1 MGIFDIFRKQR
12 RSEEAVPTTP
22 SLLTYPV
29 SYDAGSDVVTRKE
42 LAMKIAAVYRCV
54 DVVSK
59 GVAQL
64 PLVVKRK
71 LDDYFVL
78 DDNDIWGLTYLLQ
91 LRPNDRLSAFDFK
104 RSIMVRLMIGEGNAY
119 VYPKWGDDGY
129 DSMIL
134 LSPNSV
140 VYDVYSNTYTVAD
153 PINGIYGT
161 FGADE
166 IIHFK
171 NLSLDGGYT
180 GVSTLTYA
188 SRTLAISANADSANV
203 ESFRTRGALS
213 GFVSGKNSVVGF
225 GTIQDTQLQGVAE
238 SIERQLAS
246 GKKIFNLPGE
256 MTFNQISLSPSD
268 IQLLETKTFNVLDIC
283 RFFGVHPDKVFAQQ
297 STNYKA
303 SEMSQ
308 VAFLTDTL
316 QPVLTQIENELQIKL
331 IPREY
336 AMDYKIDFDIEPLL
350 QTDLLTQ
357 ADYINKT
364 ISAGVKTVNQWRK
377 KFGQAPVEGGDKV
390 LVSANLKA
398 LDLLNSEVYPQ
409 KTDISTKNE

>member
-1 MGIFDIFRKQR
+1 MRFFDIFRKQQ
-12 RSEEAVPTTP
+12 RSEEAPAAP
-22 SLLTYPV
+22 NIITYPV
-29 SYDAGSDVVTRKE
+29 SIDAGADVVTRKE

-71 LDDYFVL
+71 EDDYFVI
-78 DDNDIWGLTYLLQ
+78 DNEDVFGLTYILQ
-91 LRPNDRLSAFDFK
+91 MRPNERLSAYEFK
-104 RSIMVRLMIGEGNAY
+104 KAAMVQILIGNGNAY
-119 VYPKWGDDGY
+119 VFPKWGADGY
-129 DSMIL
+129 DSLIL
-134 LSPNSV
+134 LSPGSCT
-140 VYDVYSNTYTVAD
+140 YDVYSNTYIVSD
-153 PINGIYGT
+153 PINKVYGT
-161 FGADE
+161 FDADE
-166 IIHFK
+166 IIHLK

-180 GVSTLTYA
+180 GVSTLQYA

-203 ESFRTRGALS
+203 ESFKTRGTLS
-213 GFVSGKNSVVGF
+213 GFVSGKNSTLGF
-225 GTIQDTQLQGVAE
+225 GTIQDTQLQGVADN
-238 SIERQLAS
+238 IEKQLAS

-256 MTFNQISLSPSD
+256 MSFNQISLSPSD

-297 STNYKA
+297 TANYKA

-308 VAFLTDTL
+308 VSFLTDTL
-316 QPVLTQIENELQIKL
+316 QPILTQIENELQIKL
-331 IPREY
+331 IPREL
-336 AMDYKIDFDIEPLL
+336 AMQYKIDFDIEPLL

-364 ISAGVKTVNQWRK
+364 ISSGVKTVNQWRK

-398 LDLLNSEVYPQ
+398 LDVLNAEIP
-409 KTDISTKNE
+409 TKNE

>member
-1 MGIFDIFRKQR
+1 MGLFDIFRKQL
-12 RSEEAVPTTP
+12 RSEETP
-22 SLLTYPV
+22 AASNIIAYPV
-29 SYDAGSDVVTRKE
+29 SIDAGMDQITRKE

-71 LDDYFVL
+71 VDDYFVIDE
-78 DDNDIWGLTYLLQ
+78 DDVFGLTYVLQ
-91 LRPNDRLSAFDFK
+91 MRPNERMSAYDFK
-104 RSIMVRLMIGEGNAY
+104 RSIMSQLLIGRGNAY
-119 VYPKWGDDGY
+119 IKPEWGADGY
-129 DSMIL
+129 EKMIL
-134 LSPNSV
+134 LSPDSCT
-140 VYDVYSNTYTVAD
+140 YDVYSNTYTICD
-153 PINGIYGT
+153 PINKIYGT
-161 FGADE
+161 FDADE
-166 IIHFK
+166 IIHLK

-180 GVSTLTYA
+180 GVSTLQYA

-203 ESFRTRGALS
+203 ESFKTRGTLS
-213 GFVSGKNSVVGF
+213 GFVSGKNSTLGF
-225 GTIQDTQLQGVAE
+225 GTIQNTQLQGVADN
-238 SIERQLAS
+238 IEKQLAS

-256 MTFNQISLSPSD
+256 MSFNQISLSPSD

-297 STNYKA
+297 TANYKA

-308 VAFLTDTL
+308 VSFLTDTL
-316 QPVLTQIENELQIKL
+316 QPILTQIENELQIKL
-331 IPREY
+331 IPREL
-336 AMDYKIDFDIEPLL
+336 AMQYKIDFDIEPLL

-364 ISAGVKTVNQWRK
+364 ISSGVKTVNQWRK

-398 LDLLNSEVYPQ
+398 LDELNAEIP
-409 KTDISTKNE
+409 TKNE

>member
-1 MGIFDIFRKQR
+1 MDQ
-12 RSEEAVPTTP
+12 
-22 SLLTYPV
+22 
-29 SYDAGSDVVTRKE
+29 VTRKE

-71 LDDYFVL
+71 VDDYFVIEEE
-78 DDNDIWGLTYLLQ
+78 DAFNLTYVLQ
-91 LRPNDRLSAFDFK
+91 MRPNERMSAYDFK
-104 RSIMVRLMIGEGNAY
+104 RSIMSQLLIGKGNAY
-119 VYPKWGDDGY
+119 IKPEWGAEGY
-129 DSMIL
+129 EKMIL
-134 LSPNSV
+134 LSPDSCT
-140 VYDVYSNTYTVAD
+140 YDVYSNTYIVSD
-153 PINGIYGT
+153 PINKIYGT
-161 FGADE
+161 FDADE
-166 IIHFK
+166 IIHLK

-180 GVSTLTYA
+180 GVSTLQYA

-203 ESFRTRGALS
+203 ESFKSRGTLS
-213 GFVSGKNSVVGF
+213 GFVSGKGSTLGF
-225 GTIQDTQLQGVAE
+225 GTIQDSQLQGVADN
-238 SIERQLAS
+238 IEKQLAS

-256 MTFNQISLSPSD
+256 MSFNQISLSPAD

-297 STNYKA
+297 TANYKA

-308 VAFLTDTL
+308 VSFLTDTL
-316 QPVLTQIENELQIKL
+316 QPILTQIENELHIKL
-331 IPREY
+331 IPREL
-336 AMDYKIDFDIEPLL
+336 AMQYKIDFDIEPLL

-398 LDLLNSEVYPQ
+398 LDVLNAELP
-409 KTDISTKNE
+409 TKNG

>member
-1 MGIFDIFRKQR
+1 MRFLDIFKTQR
-12 RSEEAVPTTP
+12 RENAPTDNKVNFV
-22 SLLTYPV
+22 TYPV
-29 SYDAGSDVVTRKE
+29 SVDAGNDVVTTKE

-54 DVVSK
+54 DIVSK

-71 LDDYFVL
+71 EDDYFVI
-78 DDNDIWGLTYLLQ
+78 DNNDVFGLTYLLQ
-91 LRPNDRLSAFDFK
+91 MRPNERLSAYEFK
-104 RSIMVRLMIGEGNAY
+104 RSIMIQLLIGKGNAY
-119 VYPKWGDDGY
+119 VYPQWGEDGY
-129 DSMIL
+129 ASMIL
-134 LSPNSV
+134 LSPGSCS
-140 VYDVYSNTYTVAD
+140 YDVYSNTYIVSD
-153 PINGIYGT
+153 PINKIYGT
-161 FGADE
+161 FEANE

-188 SRTLAISANADSANV
+188 ARTLAISANADSANV
-203 ESFRTRGALS
+203 ESFKTRGTLT
-213 GFVSGKNSVVGF
+213 GFVSGKNATIGF
-225 GTIQDTQLQGVAE
+225 GAIQDTQLSDVANN
-238 SIERQLAS
+238 IEKQLAS

-256 MTFNQISLSPSD
+256 MSFNQISLSPSD

-283 RFFGVHPDKVFAQQ
+283 RFFGVHPDKVFAMQ
-297 STNYKA
+297 TANYKA

-331 IPREY
+331 IPREL
-336 AMDYKIDFDIEPLL
+336 AMEFKIDFDIEPLL

-364 ISAGVKTVNQWRK
+364 IQAGVRTVNHWRK
-377 KFGQAPVEGGDKV
+377 KFGQSPVPNGDKV
-390 LVSANLKA
+390 LVSANLKS
-398 LDLLNSEVYPQ
+398 LDTLSQE
-409 KTDISTKNE
+409 

>member
-1 MGIFDIFRKQR
+1 MGVFDIFRKQK
-12 RSEEAVPTTP
+12 RSEVASETTNIV
-22 SLLTYPV
+22 TYPV
-29 SYDAGSDVVTRKE
+29 SIDAGTDVVTRKE

-64 PLVVKRK
+64 PLVIKRK
-71 LDDYFVL
+71 EDDYFVL
-78 DDNDIWGLTYLLQ
+78 DNDDIWGLTYLLQ
-91 LRPNDRLSAFDFK
+91 LRPNQRLSAFEFK
-104 RSIMVRLMIGEGNAY
+104 KSIMIQILIGSGNAY
-119 VYPKWGDDGY
+119 IYPQWGGNGY
-129 DSMIL
+129 EALIL
-134 LSPNSV
+134 LSPGSCTF
-140 VYDVYSNTYTVAD
+140 DVYSNTYIVAD
-153 PINGIYGT
+153 PINKIYGT
-161 FGADE
+161 YDADE
-166 IIHFK
+166 IIHLK

-203 ESFRTRGALS
+203 ESFKTRGTLT
-213 GFVSGKNSVVGF
+213 GFVSGKGSTLGF
-225 GTIQDTQLQGVAE
+225 GTIQDTQLQGVADN
-238 SIERQLAS
+238 IEKQLAS

-256 MTFNQISLSPSD
+256 MSFNQISLSPSD

-297 STNYKA
+297 TTNYKA

-331 IPREY
+331 IPREL
-336 AMDYKIDFDIEPLL
+336 AMEYKIDFDIEPLL

-377 KFGQAPVEGGDKV
+377 KFGQTPVEGGDKV

-398 LDLLNSEVYPQ
+398 LDALNAEIP
-409 KTDISTKNE
+409 TKIE

>member
-1 MGIFDIFRKQR
+1 MGFLDIFRRQQ
-12 RSEEAVPTTP
+12 RSESA
-22 SLLTYPV
+22 SASSSIITYPV
-29 SYDAGSDVVTRKE
+29 SIDAGSDVVTRKE

-71 LDDYFVL
+71 VDDYFVI
-78 DDNDIWGLTYLLQ
+78 DNDDVFGLTYILQ
-91 LRPNDRLSAFDFK
+91 MRPNERLSAYDFK
-104 RSIMVRLMIGEGNAY
+104 RSIMTQLLIGNGNAY
-119 VYPKWGDDGY
+119 VKPEWGAEGY
-129 DSMIL
+129 NRMIL
-134 LSPNSV
+134 LSPGSC
-140 VYDVYSNTYTVAD
+140 VYDVYSNTYVVSD
-153 PINGIYGT
+153 PINQIHGT
-161 FGADE
+161 FDADE
-166 IIHFK
+166 IIHLK

-180 GVSTLTYA
+180 GVSTLQYA

-203 ESFRTRGALS
+203 ESFKTRGTLS
-213 GFVSGKNSVVGF
+213 GFVSGKNSTLGF
-225 GTIQDTQLQGVAE
+225 GAIQDTQLQGVADN
-238 SIERQLAS
+238 IEKQLAS

-256 MTFNQISLSPSD
+256 MSFNQISLSPSD

-297 STNYKA
+297 SANYKA

-308 VAFLTDTL
+308 VSFLTDTL
-316 QPVLTQIENELQIKL
+316 QPILTQIENELQIKL
-331 IPREY
+331 IPREL
-336 AMDYKIDFDIEPLL
+336 AMQYKIDFDIEPLL

-364 ISAGVKTVNQWRK
+364 ISSGVKTVNQWRK

-398 LDLLNSEVYPQ
+398 LDALNAEIPT
-409 KTDISTKNE
+409 KTE

>member
-1 MGIFDIFRKQR
+1 MGFLDIFKTQR
-12 RSEEAVPTTP
+12 RENAPAENKVNFV
-22 SLLTYPV
+22 TYPV
-29 SYDAGSDVVTRKE
+29 SVDAGNDVVTTKE

-54 DVVSK
+54 DIVSK

-71 LDDYFVL
+71 EDDYFVI
-78 DDNDIWGLTYLLQ
+78 DNDDVFGLTYLLQ
-91 LRPNDRLSAFDFK
+91 MRPNERLSAYEFK
-104 RSIMVRLMIGEGNAY
+104 RSIMIQLLIGKGNAY
-119 VYPKWGDDGY
+119 VYPQWGSDGY
-129 DSMIL
+129 ASMIL
-134 LSPNSV
+134 LSPGSCS
-140 VYDVYSNTYTVAD
+140 YDVYSNTYIVSD
-153 PINGIYGT
+153 PINKIYGT
-161 FGADE
+161 FDANE

-188 SRTLAISANADSANV
+188 ARTLAISANADSANV
-203 ESFRTRGALS
+203 ESFKTRGTLT
-213 GFVSGKNSVVGF
+213 GFVSGKNATIGF
-225 GTIQDTQLQGVAE
+225 GAIQDTQLSDVANN
-238 SIERQLAS
+238 IEKQLAS

-256 MTFNQISLSPSD
+256 MSFNQISLSPSD

-283 RFFGVHPDKVFAQQ
+283 RFFGVHPDKVFAMQ
-297 STNYKA
+297 TANYKA

-331 IPREY
+331 IPREL
-336 AMDYKIDFDIEPLL
+336 AMEFKIDFDIEPLL

-364 ISAGVKTVNQWRK
+364 IQAGVRTVNHWRK
-377 KFGQAPVEGGDKV
+377 KFGQAPVPNGDKV

-398 LDLLNSEVYPQ
+398 LDTLSQE
-409 KTDISTKNE
+409 

>member
-1 MGIFDIFRKQR
+1 MGFFDRFRTQK
-12 RSEEAVPTTP
+12 RSEVTETTNII
-22 SLLTYPV
+22 TYPV
-29 SYDAGSDVVTRKE
+29 SIDSGTDLINRKE

-64 PLVVKRK
+64 PLVIKRREE
-71 LDDYFVL
+71 DYFVI
-78 DDNDIWGLTYLLQ
+78 DNNDIFGLTYVLQ
-91 LRPNDRLSAFDFK
+91 MRPNERLSAFEFK
-104 RSIMVRLMIGEGNAY
+104 RNIMIQLMIGNGNAY
-119 VYPKWGDDGY
+119 VFPKWGTDGY

-134 LSPNSV
+134 LTPNSCT
-140 VYDVYSNTYTVAD
+140 YDVYSNQYVVSD
-153 PINGIYGT
+153 PINKIYGIYDAG
-161 FGADE
+161 E
-166 IIHFK
+166 IIHLK

-188 SRTLAISANADSANV
+188 ARTLAISANADSANV
-203 ESFRTRGALS
+203 ESFRTRGTLS
-213 GFVSGKNSVVGF
+213 GFVSGKGSTLGF
-225 GTIQDTQLQGVAE
+225 GTIQDSQLQGVADN
-238 SIERQLAS
+238 IEKQLAS

-256 MTFNQISLSPSD
+256 MSFNQISLSPAD

-283 RFFGVHPDKVFAQQ
+283 RFFGVHPDKVFAMQT
-297 STNYKA
+297 TNYKA

-331 IPREY
+331 IPREL
-336 AMDYKIDFDIEPLL
+336 ALEYKIDFDIEPLL

-364 ISAGVKTVNQWRK
+364 IQAGVKTVNQWRK
-377 KFGQAPVEGGDKV
+377 KFGQTPVEGGDKV

-398 LDLLNSEVYPQ
+398 LDSLNAEIP
-409 KTDISTKNE
+409 TKNA

>member
-1 MGIFDIFRKQR
+1 MGFLDIFKTQR
-12 RSEEAVPTTP
+12 RENAPAENKVNFV
-22 SLLTYPV
+22 TYPV
-29 SYDAGSDVVTRKE
+29 SVDAGNDVVTTKE

-54 DVVSK
+54 DIVSK

-71 LDDYFVL
+71 EDDYFVI
-78 DDNDIWGLTYLLQ
+78 DNDDVFGLTYLLQ
-91 LRPNDRLSAFDFK
+91 MRPNERLSAYEFK
-104 RSIMVRLMIGEGNAY
+104 RSIMIQLLIGKGNAY
-119 VYPKWGDDGY
+119 VYPQWGSDGY
-129 DSMIL
+129 ASMIL
-134 LSPNSV
+134 LSPGSCS
-140 VYDVYSNTYTVAD
+140 YDVYSNTYIVSD
-153 PINGIYGT
+153 PINKIYGT
-161 FGADE
+161 FDANE

-188 SRTLAISANADSANV
+188 ARTLAISANADSANV
-203 ESFRTRGALS
+203 ESFKTRGTLT
-213 GFVSGKNSVVGF
+213 GFVSGKNATVGF
-225 GTIQDTQLQGVAE
+225 GVIQDTQLSDVANN
-238 SIERQLAS
+238 IEKQLAS

-256 MTFNQISLSPSD
+256 MSFNQISLSPSD

-283 RFFGVHPDKVFAQQ
+283 RFFGVHPDKVFAMQ
-297 STNYKA
+297 TANYKA

-331 IPREY
+331 IPREL
-336 AMDYKIDFDIEPLL
+336 AMEFKIDFDIEPLL

-364 ISAGVKTVNQWRK
+364 IQAGVRTVNHWRK
-377 KFGQAPVEGGDKV
+377 KFGQAPVPNGDKV

-398 LDLLNSEVYPQ
+398 LDTLSQE
-409 KTDISTKNE
+409 

>member
-1 MGIFDIFRKQR
+1 MGVFDRFRKQR
-12 RSEEAVPTTP
+12 RSEMSSEPT
-22 SLLTYPV
+22 SVVAYPV
-29 SYDAGSDVVTRKE
+29 SIDAGMDVVNRKE

-64 PLVVKRK
+64 PLVIKRK
-71 LDDYFVL
+71 EDDYFVL
-78 DDNDIWGLTYLLQ
+78 DNNDIWGLTYLLQ
-91 LRPNDRLSAFDFK
+91 LRPNSRLSAFEFK
-104 RSIMVRLMIGEGNAY
+104 KSIMIQILIGNGNAY
-119 VYPKWGDDGY
+119 IYPKWGTDGY
-129 DSMIL
+129 DELIL
-134 LSPNSV
+134 LSPGSCTF
-140 VYDVYSNTYTVAD
+140 DVYSNTYVVSD
-153 PINGIYGT
+153 PINKIYGT
-161 FGADE
+161 FDADE
-166 IIHFK
+166 IIHLK

-180 GVSTLTYA
+180 GVSTLQYA

-203 ESFRTRGALS
+203 ESFKSRGTLS
-213 GFVSGKNSVVGF
+213 GFVSGKSSTIGF
-225 GTIQDTQLQGVAE
+225 GSIQDSQLQGVADN
-238 SIERQLAS
+238 IEKQLAS

-256 MTFNQISLSPSD
+256 MSFNQISLSPAD

-297 STNYKA
+297 TTNYKA

-331 IPREY
+331 IPREL

-377 KFGQAPVEGGDKV
+377 KFGQTPVEGGDKV

-398 LDLLNSEVYPQ
+398 LDALNAEIP
-409 KTDISTKNE
+409 TKNG

>member
-1 MGIFDIFRKQR
+1 MGFLDIFKTQR
-12 RSEEAVPTTP
+12 RENAPADNKVNFV
-22 SLLTYPV
+22 TYPV
-29 SYDAGSDVVTRKE
+29 SVDAGNDVVTTKE

-54 DVVSK
+54 DIVSK

-71 LDDYFVL
+71 EDDYFVI
-78 DDNDIWGLTYLLQ
+78 DNNDVFGLTYLLQ
-91 LRPNDRLSAFDFK
+91 MRPNERLSAYEFK
-104 RSIMVRLMIGEGNAY
+104 RSIMIQLLIGKGNAY
-119 VYPKWGDDGY
+119 VYPQWGADGY
-129 DSMIL
+129 ASMIL
-134 LSPNSV
+134 LSPGSCT
-140 VYDVYSNTYTVAD
+140 YDVYSNTYIVSD
-153 PINGIYGT
+153 PINKIYGT
-161 FGADE
+161 FDADE

-188 SRTLAISANADSANV
+188 ARTLAISANADSAHV
-203 ESFRTRGALS
+203 ESFKTRGTLT
-213 GFVSGKNSVVGF
+213 GFVSGKNATIGF
-225 GTIQDTQLQGVAE
+225 GAIQDTQLSDVANN
-238 SIERQLAS
+238 IEKQLAS

-256 MTFNQISLSPSD
+256 MSFNQISLSPSD

-283 RFFGVHPDKVFAQQ
+283 RFFGVHPDKVFAMQ
-297 STNYKA
+297 TANYKA

-331 IPREY
+331 IPREL
-336 AMDYKIDFDIEPLL
+336 AMDFKIDFDIEPLL

-364 ISAGVKTVNQWRK
+364 IQAGVRTVNHWRK
-377 KFGQAPVEGGDKV
+377 KFGQAPVPNGDKV

-398 LDLLNSEVYPQ
+398 LDTLNQE
-409 KTDISTKNE
+409 

>member
-1 MGIFDIFRKQR
+1 MGFFDIFRKQQ
-12 RSEEAVPTTP
+12 RSEEAPAAP
-22 SLLTYPV
+22 NIITYPV
-29 SYDAGSDVVTRKE
+29 SIDAGMDQVTRKE

-71 LDDYFVL
+71 EDDYFVI
-78 DDNDIWGLTYLLQ
+78 DNEDVFGLTYILQ
-91 LRPNDRLSAFDFK
+91 MRPNERLSAYEFK
-104 RSIMVRLMIGEGNAY
+104 KAAMVQILIGNGNAY
-119 VYPKWGDDGY
+119 VFPKWGADGY
-129 DSMIL
+129 DSLIL
-134 LSPNSV
+134 LSPGSCT
-140 VYDVYSNTYTVAD
+140 YDVYSNSYIVSD
-153 PINGIYGT
+153 PINKVYGT
-161 FGADE
+161 FDADE
-166 IIHFK
+166 IIHLK

-180 GVSTLTYA
+180 GVSTLQYA

-203 ESFRTRGALS
+203 ESFKTRGTLS
-213 GFVSGKNSVVGF
+213 GFVSGKNNTLGF
-225 GTIQDTQLQGVAE
+225 GAIQDTQLQGVADN
-238 SIERQLAS
+238 IEKQLAS

-256 MTFNQISLSPSD
+256 MSFNQISLSPSD

-283 RFFGVHPDKVFAQQ
+283 RFFGVHPDKVFAQE
-297 STNYKA
+297 TANYKA

-308 VAFLTDTL
+308 VSFLTDTL
-316 QPVLTQIENELQIKL
+316 QPILTQIENELQIKL
-331 IPREY
+331 IPREL
-336 AMDYKIDFDIEPLL
+336 AMQYKIDFDIEPLL

-364 ISAGVKTVNQWRK
+364 ISSGVKTVNQWRK

-398 LDLLNSEVYPQ
+398 LDVLNAEIP
-409 KTDISTKNE
+409 TKNE

>member
-1 MGIFDIFRKQR
+1 MGFFDIFRKQQ
-12 RSEEAVPTTP
+12 RSEEAPAATNFI
-22 SLLTYPV
+22 TYPV
-29 SYDAGSDVVTRKE
+29 SIDAGADVVTCKE

-64 PLVVKRK
+64 PLVIKRK
-71 LDDYFVL
+71 EDDYFVL
-78 DDNDIWGLTYLLQ
+78 DNDDAWGLTYLLQ
-91 LRPNDRLSAFDFK
+91 FRPNSRLSAFEFK
-104 RSIMVRLMIGEGNAY
+104 KSIMIQILIGSGNAY
-119 VYPKWGDDGY
+119 IYPQWGANGY
-129 DSMIL
+129 DALIL
-134 LSPNSV
+134 LSPGSV
-140 VYDVYSNTYTVAD
+140 TYDVYSNIYIVAD
-153 PINGIYGT
+153 PINKIYGT
-161 FGADE
+161 FDADE
-166 IIHFK
+166 IIHLK

-203 ESFRTRGALS
+203 ESFKTRGTLS
-213 GFVSGKNSVVGF
+213 GFVSGKGSTLGF
-225 GTIQDTQLQGVAE
+225 GTIQDSQLQGVAD
-238 SIERQLAS
+238 SIEKQLAS

-256 MTFNQISLSPSD
+256 MSFNQISLSPSD

-297 STNYKA
+297 TANYKA

-308 VAFLTDTL
+308 VSFLTDTL
-316 QPVLTQIENELQIKL
+316 QPILTQIENELQIKL
-331 IPREY
+331 IPREL
-336 AMDYKIDFDIEPLL
+336 AMQYKIDFDIEPLL

-364 ISAGVKTVNQWRK
+364 ISSGVKTVNQWRK

-398 LDLLNSEVYPQ
+398 LDALNTELP
-409 KTDISTKNE
+409 TKNG

>member
-1 MGIFDIFRKQR
+1 MGIFDRFRKQW
-12 RSEEAVPTTP
+12 RSDAPAEATTNFI
-22 SLLTYPV
+22 SYPV
-29 SYDAGSDVVTRKE
+29 SIDAGTDLVTRKE

-64 PLVVKRK
+64 TLVIKRK
-71 LDDYFVL
+71 QDDYFVL
-78 DDNDIWGLTYLLQ
+78 DNDDVFGLTYLLQ
-91 LRPNDRLSAFDFK
+91 LRPNTRLSAFEFK
-104 RSIMVRLMIGEGNAY
+104 KSIMIQILIGSGNAY
-119 VYPKWGDDGY
+119 IYPKWGNDGY
-129 DSMIL
+129 DSLIL
-134 LSPNSV
+134 LSPNSCS
-140 VYDVYSNTYTVAD
+140 YDVYSNTYVVSD
-153 PINGIYGT
+153 PINKIYGT
-161 FGADE
+161 FDADE
-166 IIHFK
+166 IIHLK

-180 GVSTLTYA
+180 GVSTLQYA
-188 SRTLAISANADSANV
+188 SRTVAISANADSANV
-203 ESFRTRGALS
+203 DTFKNRGTLT
-213 GFVSGKNSVVGF
+213 GFVSGKNATLGF
-225 GTIQDTQLQGVAE
+225 GTIQDTQLQGVADN
-238 SIERQLAS
+238 IERQLAS
-246 GKKIFNLPGE
+246 GKRIFNLPGE
-256 MTFNQISLSPSD
+256 MSFNQISLSPSD

-297 STNYKA
+297 TTNYKA

-331 IPREY
+331 IPREL
-336 AMDYKIDFDIEPLL
+336 AMEYKIDFDIEPLL

-398 LDLLNSEVYPQ
+398 LDVLNAELP
-409 KTDISTKNE
+409 TKNG

>member
-1 MGIFDIFRKQR
+1 MGLLDIFKTQK
-12 RSEEAVPTTP
+12 RSNSAPEEKIN
-22 SLLTYPV
+22 LMTYPV
-29 SYDAGSDVVTRKE
+29 VVDAGSDVVTTKE

-64 PLVVKRK
+64 PLVIKRK
-71 LDDYFVL
+71 EGDYFVL
-78 DDNDIWGLTYLLQ
+78 DNDDVWRLTYLLQ
-91 LRPNDRLSAFDFK
+91 MRPNTRMSAFDFK
-104 RSIMVRLMIGEGNAY
+104 RSIMLQLLIGSGNAY
-119 VYPKWGDDGY
+119 IFPTWEEDGY
-129 DSMIL
+129 ESLIL
-134 LSPNSV
+134 LSPGSCT
-140 VYDVYSNTYTVAD
+140 YDVYSNTYIVAD
-153 PINGIYGT
+153 PINKIYGT
-161 FGADE
+161 YDADQ
-166 IIHFK
+166 IIHLK

-203 ESFRTRGALS
+203 ESFKTRGTLT
-213 GFVSGKNSVVGF
+213 GFVSGKNATIGF
-225 GTIQDTQLQGVAE
+225 GTIQDTQLSDVANN
-238 SIERQLAS
+238 IERQLAS

-256 MTFNQISLSPSD
+256 MSFNQISLSPSD

-283 RFFGVHPDKVFAQQ
+283 RFFGVHPDKVFAMQ
-297 STNYKA
+297 TANYKA

-331 IPREY
+331 IPREL
-336 AMDYKIDFDIEPLL
+336 AMQYKIDFDIEPLL

-364 ISAGVKTVNQWRK
+364 IQAGVRTVNHWRK
-377 KFGQAPVEGGDKV
+377 KFGQAPVPNGDKV

-398 LDLLNSEVYPQ
+398 LDTLNAE
-409 KTDISTKNE
+409 

>member
-1 MGIFDIFRKQR
+1 MGFLDIFKTQR
-12 RSEEAVPTTP
+12 RENAPADNKMNFIS
-22 SLLTYPV
+22 YPV
-29 SYDAGSDVVTRKE
+29 SVDAGNDVVTTKE

-54 DVVSK
+54 DIVSK

-71 LDDYFVL
+71 EDDYFVI
-78 DDNDIWGLTYLLQ
+78 DNNDVFGLTYLLQ
-91 LRPNDRLSAFDFK
+91 MRPNERLSAYEFK
-104 RSIMVRLMIGEGNAY
+104 RSIMIQLLIGKGNAY
-119 VYPKWGDDGY
+119 VYPQWGADGY

-134 LSPNSV
+134 LSPGSCT
-140 VYDVYSNTYTVAD
+140 YDVYSNTYVVSD
-153 PINGIYGT
+153 PINKIYGT
-161 FGADE
+161 FDANE

-188 SRTLAISANADSANV
+188 ARTLAISANADSANV
-203 ESFRTRGALS
+203 ESFKTRGTLT
-213 GFVSGKNSVVGF
+213 GFVSGKNATIGF
-225 GTIQDTQLQGVAE
+225 GAIQDTQLSDVANN
-238 SIERQLAS
+238 IEKQLAS

-256 MTFNQISLSPSD
+256 MSFNQISLSPSD

-283 RFFGVHPDKVFAQQ
+283 RFFGVHPDKVFAMQ
-297 STNYKA
+297 TANYKA

-331 IPREY
+331 IPREL
-336 AMDYKIDFDIEPLL
+336 AMEFKIDFDIEPLL

-364 ISAGVKTVNQWRK
+364 IQAGVRTVNHWRK
-377 KFGQAPVEGGDKV
+377 KFGQAPVPNGDKV

-398 LDLLNSEVYPQ
+398 LDTLSQE
-409 KTDISTKNE
+409 

>member
-1 MGIFDIFRKQR
+1 MGLFDIFKRQQ
-12 RSEEAVPTTP
+12 RSEDASAAP
-22 SLLTYPV
+22 SIITYPV
-29 SYDAGSDVVTRKE
+29 SLDAGADVVTRKE

-71 LDDYFVL
+71 EDDYFVI
-78 DDNDIWGLTYLLQ
+78 DNEDVFGLTYILQ
-91 LRPNDRLSAFDFK
+91 LRPNDRLSAYEFK
-104 RSIMVRLMIGEGNAY
+104 RAAMAQILIGNGNAY
-119 VYPKWGDDGY
+119 IFPTWGNDGY
-129 DSMIL
+129 ESLIL
-134 LSPNSV
+134 LSPGSCT
-140 VYDVYSNTYTVAD
+140 YDVYSNTYIVSD
-153 PINGIYGT
+153 PINKIYGT
-161 FGADE
+161 YSADE
-166 IIHFK
+166 IIHLK

-180 GVSTLTYA
+180 GVSTLQYA

-203 ESFRTRGALS
+203 ESFKSRGTLT
-213 GFVSGKNSVVGF
+213 GFVSGKNSTLGF
-225 GTIQDTQLQGVAE
+225 GTIQDTQLQGVADN
-238 SIERQLAS
+238 IERQLAS

-256 MTFNQISLSPSD
+256 MSFNQISLSPSD

-297 STNYKA
+297 TANYKA

-308 VAFLTDTL
+308 VSFLTDTL
-316 QPVLTQIENELQIKL
+316 QPILTQIENELQIKL
-331 IPREY
+331 IPREL
-336 AMDYKIDFDIEPLL
+336 AMQYKIDFDIEPLL

-364 ISAGVKTVNQWRK
+364 ISSGVKTVNQWRK

-398 LDLLNSEVYPQ
+398 LDVLNAEIPTNTAISE
-409 KTDISTKNE
+409 

>member
-1 MGIFDIFRKQR
+1 MGFLDIFKTQR
-12 RSEEAVPTTP
+12 RENAPADNKVNFV
-22 SLLTYPV
+22 TYPV
-29 SYDAGSDVVTRKE
+29 SVDAGNDVVTTKE

-54 DVVSK
+54 DIVSK

-71 LDDYFVL
+71 EDDYFVI
-78 DDNDIWGLTYLLQ
+78 DNNDVFGLTYLLQ
-91 LRPNDRLSAFDFK
+91 MRPNERLSAYEFK
-104 RSIMVRLMIGEGNAY
+104 RSIMIQLLIGKGNAY
-119 VYPKWGDDGY
+119 VYPQWGADGY
-129 DSMIL
+129 ASMIL
-134 LSPNSV
+134 LSPGSCT
-140 VYDVYSNTYTVAD
+140 YDVYSNTYIVSD
-153 PINGIYGT
+153 PINKIYGT
-161 FGADE
+161 FDADE

-188 SRTLAISANADSANV
+188 ARTLAISANADSANV
-203 ESFRTRGALS
+203 ESFKTRGTLT
-213 GFVSGKNSVVGF
+213 GFVSGKNATIGF
-225 GTIQDTQLQGVAE
+225 GAIQDTQLSDVANN
-238 SIERQLAS
+238 IEKQLAS

-256 MTFNQISLSPSD
+256 MSFNQISLSPSD

-283 RFFGVHPDKVFAQQ
+283 RFFGVHPDKVFAMQ
-297 STNYKA
+297 TANYKA

-331 IPREY
+331 IPREL
-336 AMDYKIDFDIEPLL
+336 AMDFKIDFDIEPLL

-364 ISAGVKTVNQWRK
+364 IQAGVRTVNHWRK
-377 KFGQAPVEGGDKV
+377 KFGQAPVPNGDKV

-398 LDLLNSEVYPQ
+398 LDTLNQE
-409 KTDISTKNE
+409 

>member
-1 MGIFDIFRKQR
+1 MGFFDIFRKQQ
-12 RSEEAVPTTP
+12 RSEEAPAAP
-22 SLLTYPV
+22 NIITYPV
-29 SYDAGSDVVTRKE
+29 SIDAGADVVTRKE

-71 LDDYFVL
+71 EDDYFVN
-78 DDNDIWGLTYLLQ
+78 DDEDVFGLTYILQ
-91 LRPNDRLSAFDFK
+91 MRPNERLSAYEFK
-104 RSIMVRLMIGEGNAY
+104 KAAMVQILIGNGNAY
-119 VYPKWGDDGY
+119 VFPKWGADGY
-129 DSMIL
+129 DSLIL
-134 LSPNSV
+134 LSPGSCT
-140 VYDVYSNTYTVAD
+140 YDVYSNTYIVSD
-153 PINGIYGT
+153 PINKIYGT
-161 FGADE
+161 FDADE
-166 IIHFK
+166 IIHLK

-180 GVSTLTYA
+180 GVSTLQYA

-203 ESFRTRGALS
+203 ESFKTRGTLS
-213 GFVSGKNSVVGF
+213 GFVSGKNSTLGF
-225 GTIQDTQLQGVAE
+225 GTIQDTQLQGVADN
-238 SIERQLAS
+238 IEKQLAS

-256 MTFNQISLSPSD
+256 MSFNQISLSPSD

-297 STNYKA
+297 TANYKA

-308 VAFLTDTL
+308 VSFLTDTL
-316 QPVLTQIENELQIKL
+316 QPILTQIENEMQIKL
-331 IPREY
+331 IPREL
-336 AMDYKIDFDIEPLL
+336 AMRYKIDFDIEPLL

-364 ISAGVKTVNQWRK
+364 ISSGVKTVNQWRK

-398 LDLLNSEVYPQ
+398 LDVLNAEIP
-409 KTDISTKNE
+409 TKNE

>member
-1 MGIFDIFRKQR
+1 MGFLDIFKTQR
-12 RSEEAVPTTP
+12 RENAPADNKVNFV
-22 SLLTYPV
+22 TYPV
-29 SYDAGSDVVTRKE
+29 SVDAGNDVVTTKE

-54 DVVSK
+54 DIVSK

-71 LDDYFVL
+71 EDDYFVI
-78 DDNDIWGLTYLLQ
+78 DNNDVFGLTYLLQ
-91 LRPNDRLSAFDFK
+91 MRPNERLSAYEFK
-104 RSIMVRLMIGEGNAY
+104 RSIMIQLLIGKGNAY
-119 VYPKWGDDGY
+119 VYPKWGADGY
-129 DSMIL
+129 ASMIL
-134 LSPNSV
+134 LSPGSCT
-140 VYDVYSNTYTVAD
+140 YDVYSNTYIVSD
-153 PINGIYGT
+153 PINKIFGT
-161 FGADE
+161 FDADE

-188 SRTLAISANADSANV
+188 ARTLAISANADSANV
-203 ESFRTRGALS
+203 ESFKTRGTLT
-213 GFVSGKNSVVGF
+213 GFVSGKNATIGF
-225 GTIQDTQLQGVAE
+225 GAIQDTQLSDVANN
-238 SIERQLAS
+238 IEKQLAS

-256 MTFNQISLSPSD
+256 MSFNQISLSPSD

-283 RFFGVHPDKVFAQQ
+283 RFFGVHPDKVFAMQ
-297 STNYKA
+297 TANYKA

-331 IPREY
+331 IPREL
-336 AMDYKIDFDIEPLL
+336 AMDFKIDFDIEPLL

-364 ISAGVKTVNQWRK
+364 IQAGVRTVNHWRK
-377 KFGQAPVEGGDKV
+377 KFGQAPVPNGDKV

-398 LDLLNSEVYPQ
+398 LDTLNQE
-409 KTDISTKNE
+409 

>member
-1 MGIFDIFRKQR
+1 MGVFDRFRKQR
-12 RSEEAVPTTP
+12 RSESASDTTNII
-22 SLLTYPV
+22 TYPV
-29 SYDAGSDVVTRKE
+29 SIDAGMDVVSRKE

-71 LDDYFVL
+71 EDDYFVI
-78 DDNDIWGLTYLLQ
+78 DNEDVFGLTYLLQ
-91 LRPNDRLSAFDFK
+91 LRPNERLSAYEFK
-104 RSIMVRLMIGEGNAY
+104 KAAMVQILIGNGNAY
-119 VYPKWGDDGY
+119 VLPKWGFDGY
-129 DSMIL
+129 ESMIL
-134 LSPNSV
+134 LSPGSCT
-140 VYDVYSNTYTVAD
+140 YDVYGNTYIVAD
-153 PINGIYGT
+153 PINKIYGT
-161 FGADE
+161 FDADE
-166 IIHFK
+166 IIHLK

-180 GVSTLTYA
+180 GVSTLQYA

-203 ESFRTRGALS
+203 ETFKNRGTLT
-213 GFVSGKNSVVGF
+213 GFVSGKNSTLGF
-225 GTIQDTQLQGVAE
+225 GSIQDTQLQGVADN
-238 SIERQLAS
+238 IEKQLAS

-256 MTFNQISLSPSD
+256 MSFNQISLSPSD

-297 STNYKA
+297 TANYKA

-308 VAFLTDTL
+308 VSFLTDTL
-316 QPVLTQIENELQIKL
+316 QPILTQIENELQIKL
-331 IPREY
+331 IPREL
-336 AMDYKIDFDIEPLL
+336 AMQYKIDFDIEPLL

-364 ISAGVKTVNQWRK
+364 ISSGVKTVNQWRK
-377 KFGQAPVEGGDKV
+377 KFGQTPVEGGDKV

-398 LDLLNSEVYPQ
+398 LDVLNAEIPT
-409 KTDISTKNE
+409 KTE

>member
-1 MGIFDIFRKQR
+1 MGILDIFKQR
-12 RSEEAVPTTP
+12 RSAADASNVI
-22 SLLTYPV
+22 SYPV
-29 SYDAGSDVVTRKE
+29 SIDAGSDVVTRKE

-64 PLVVKRK
+64 PLVIKRK
-71 LDDYFVL
+71 ENDYFVL

-91 LRPNDRLSAFDFK
+91 LRPNKRLSAFEFK
-104 RSIMVRLMIGEGNAY
+104 RSIMIQILIGSGNAY
-119 VYPKWGDDGY
+119 IYPKWGTDGY
-129 DSMIL
+129 DELIL
-134 LSPNSV
+134 LTPGSCT
-140 VYDVYSNTYTVAD
+140 YDVYSNTYSVAD
-153 PINGIYGT
+153 PINKINGT
-161 FGADE
+161 FDADE
-166 IIHFK
+166 IIHLK

-203 ESFRTRGALS
+203 ETFKTRGTLT
-213 GFVSGKNSVVGF
+213 GFVSGKNATLGF
-225 GTIQDTQLQGVAE
+225 GTIQDTQLQGVADN
-238 SIERQLAS
+238 IEKQLAS

-256 MTFNQISLSPSD
+256 MSFNQISLSPSD

-283 RFFGVHPDKVFAQQ
+283 RFFGVHPDKVFAMQ
-297 STNYKA
+297 TANYKA

-331 IPREY
+331 IPREL

-357 ADYINKT
+357 ADYISKT
-364 ISAGVKTVNQWRK
+364 ISSGVKTVNQWRK
-377 KFGQAPVEGGDKV
+377 RFGQAPVENGDQV

-398 LDLLNSEVYPQ
+398 LDALSGEIP
-409 KTDISTKNE
+409 TKNG

>member
-1 MGIFDIFRKQR
+1 MGFLDIFKTQR
-12 RSEEAVPTTP
+12 RENAPADNKINFIS
-22 SLLTYPV
+22 YPV
-29 SYDAGSDVVTRKE
+29 SVDAGNDVVTTKE

-54 DVVSK
+54 DIVSK

-71 LDDYFVL
+71 EDDYFVI
-78 DDNDIWGLTYLLQ
+78 DNNDVFGLTYLLQ
-91 LRPNDRLSAFDFK
+91 MRPNERLSAYEFK
-104 RSIMVRLMIGEGNAY
+104 RSIMIQLLIGKGNAY
-119 VYPKWGDDGY
+119 VYPQWGADGY

-134 LSPNSV
+134 LSPGSCT
-140 VYDVYSNTYTVAD
+140 YDVYSNTYVVSD
-153 PINGIYGT
+153 PINKIYGT
-161 FGADE
+161 FDANE

-188 SRTLAISANADSANV
+188 ARTLAISANADSANV
-203 ESFRTRGALS
+203 ESFKTRGTLT
-213 GFVSGKNSVVGF
+213 GFVSGKNATIGF
-225 GTIQDTQLQGVAE
+225 GAIQDTQLSDVANN
-238 SIERQLAS
+238 IEKQLAS

-256 MTFNQISLSPSD
+256 MSFNQISLSPSD

-283 RFFGVHPDKVFAQQ
+283 RFFGVHPDKVFAMQ
-297 STNYKA
+297 TANYKA

-331 IPREY
+331 IPREL
-336 AMDYKIDFDIEPLL
+336 AMEFKIDFDIEPLL

-364 ISAGVKTVNQWRK
+364 IQAGVRTVNHWRK
-377 KFGQAPVEGGDKV
+377 KFGQAPVPNGDKV

-398 LDLLNSEVYPQ
+398 LDTLSQE
-409 KTDISTKNE
+409 

>member
-1 MGIFDIFRKQR
+1 MGFLDIFKTQR
-12 RSEEAVPTTP
+12 RENAPADNKVNFIS
-22 SLLTYPV
+22 YPV
-29 SYDAGSDVVTRKE
+29 SLDTGSDVVTTKE

-54 DVVSK
+54 DIVSK

-64 PLVVKRK
+64 PLVIKRK
-71 LDDYFVL
+71 EDDYFVI
-78 DDNDIWGLTYLLQ
+78 DNEDIFGLTFLLQ
-91 LRPNDRLSAFDFK
+91 LRPNERLSAYEFK
-104 RSIMVRLMIGEGNAY
+104 RSIMTQLLIGNGNAY
-119 VYPKWGDDGY
+119 VYPKWGEDGY

-134 LSPNSV
+134 LSPGSTT
-140 VYDVYSNTYTVAD
+140 YDVYSNTYIVAD
-153 PINGIYGT
+153 PINKINGT
-161 FGADE
+161 FEADQ
-166 IIHFK
+166 IIHLK

-188 SRTLAISANADSANV
+188 ARTLAISANADSANV
-203 ESFRTRGALS
+203 ESFKTRGTLT
-213 GFVSGKNSVVGF
+213 GFVSGKNTTIGF
-225 GTIQDTQLQGVAE
+225 GAIQDTQLSDVANN
-238 SIERQLAS
+238 IEKQLAS

-256 MTFNQISLSPSD
+256 MSFNQISLSPSD

-283 RFFGVHPDKVFAQQ
+283 RFFGVHPDKVFAMQ
-297 STNYKA
+297 TANYKA

-331 IPREY
+331 IPREL
-336 AMDYKIDFDIEPLL
+336 AMRFKIDFDIEPLL

-364 ISAGVKTVNQWRK
+364 IQAGVRTVNHWRK
-377 KFGQAPVEGGDKV
+377 KFGQAPVPNGDKV

-398 LDLLNSEVYPQ
+398 LDTLNAE
-409 KTDISTKNE
+409 

>member
-1 MGIFDIFRKQR
+1 MGFFDIFKTQK
-12 RSEEAVPTTP
+12 RSDSP
-22 SLLTYPV
+22 SEPNIITYPV
-29 SYDAGSDVVTRKE
+29 SIDAGMDVVSRKE

-64 PLVVKRK
+64 PLVIKRK
-71 LDDYFVL
+71 NDDYFVI
-78 DDNDIWGLTYLLQ
+78 DNDDIWGLTYLLQ
-91 LRPNDRLSAFDFK
+91 MRPNSRLSAYEFK
-104 RSIMVRLMIGEGNAY
+104 KSIMVQILIGSGNAY
-119 VYPKWGDDGY
+119 IYPRWGADGY
-129 DSMIL
+129 DSLIL
-134 LSPNSV
+134 LSPGSCT
-140 VYDVYSNTYTVAD
+140 YDVYSDTYVVSD
-153 PINGIYGT
+153 PINKVYGT
-161 FGADE
+161 FEADE
-166 IIHFK
+166 IIHLK

-180 GVSTLTYA
+180 GVSTLSYA

-203 ESFRTRGALS
+203 ESFKTRGTLS
-213 GFVSGKNSVVGF
+213 GFVSGKGSTLGF
-225 GTIQDTQLQGVAE
+225 GTIQDSQLQGVADN
-238 SIERQLAS
+238 IEKQLAS

-256 MTFNQISLSPSD
+256 MSFNQISLSPAD

-297 STNYKA
+297 TTNYKA

-331 IPREY
+331 IPREM
-336 AMDYKIDFDIEPLL
+336 AFDYKIDFDIEPLL

-377 KFGQAPVEGGDKV
+377 KFGQTPVEGGDKV

-398 LDLLNSEVYPQ
+398 LDALNGEIP
-409 KTDISTKNE
+409 TKNA

>member
-1 MGIFDIFRKQR
+1 MGFFDRFRTQK
-12 RSEEAVPTTP
+12 RSEVTETTNII
-22 SLLTYPV
+22 TYPV
-29 SYDAGSDVVTRKE
+29 SIDSGTDLINRKE

-64 PLVVKRK
+64 PLVIKRREE
-71 LDDYFVL
+71 DYFVI
-78 DDNDIWGLTYLLQ
+78 DNNDIFGLTYILQ
-91 LRPNDRLSAFDFK
+91 MRPNERLSAFEFK
-104 RSIMVRLMIGEGNAY
+104 RNIMIQLMIGNGNAY
-119 VYPKWGDDGY
+119 VFPKWGTDGY

-134 LSPNSV
+134 LSPGSCT
-140 VYDVYSNTYTVAD
+140 YDVYSNQYVISD
-153 PINGIYGT
+153 PINKIYGT
-161 FGADE
+161 YDANE
-166 IIHFK
+166 IIHLK

-188 SRTLAISANADSANV
+188 ARTLAISANADSANV
-203 ESFRTRGALS
+203 ESFKSRGTLS
-213 GFVSGKNSVVGF
+213 GFVSGKGSTLGF
-225 GTIQDTQLQGVAE
+225 GTIQDSQLQGVADN
-238 SIERQLAS
+238 IEKQLAS

-256 MTFNQISLSPSD
+256 MSFNQISLSPAD

-283 RFFGVHPDKVFAQQ
+283 RFFGVHPDKVFAMQT
-297 STNYKA
+297 TNYKA

-331 IPREY
+331 IPREL
-336 AMDYKIDFDIEPLL
+336 ALEYKIDFDIEPLL

-364 ISAGVKTVNQWRK
+364 IQAGVKTVNQWRK
-377 KFGQAPVEGGDKV
+377 KFGQTPVEGGDKV

-398 LDLLNSEVYPQ
+398 LDSLNAEIP
-409 KTDISTKNE
+409 TKNA

>member
-1 MGIFDIFRKQR
+1 MGVFNIFRKQR
-12 RSEEAVPTTP
+12 RSDAPADATNFI
-22 SLLTYPV
+22 SYPV
-29 SYDAGSDVVTRKE
+29 SIDAGTDLVNRKE

-54 DVVSK
+54 DIVSK

-64 PLVVKRK
+64 PLVIKRK
-71 LDDYFVL
+71 EDDYFVL
-78 DDNDIWGLTYLLQ
+78 DNDDIWNLTFLLQ
-91 LRPNDRLSAFDFK
+91 FRPNSRLSAYELK
-104 RSIMVRLMIGEGNAY
+104 KSIMIQLMIGNGNAY
-119 VYPKWGDDGY
+119 VYPQWGTDGY
-129 DSMIL
+129 ASLIL
-134 LSPNSV
+134 LSPGSTT
-140 VYDVYSNTYTVAD
+140 YDVYSNTYVVSD
-153 PINGIYGT
+153 PINKIYGT
-161 FGADE
+161 FDADE

-188 SRTLAISANADSANV
+188 ARTLAISANADAANV
-203 ESFRTRGALS
+203 DTFKNRGTLT
-213 GFVSGKNSVVGF
+213 GFVSGKNATVGF

-238 SIERQLAS
+238 NIERQLAS
-246 GKKIFNLPGE
+246 GKRIFNLPGE
-256 MTFNQISLSPSD
+256 MSFNQISLSPSD

-297 STNYKA
+297 TTNYKA

-316 QPVLTQIENELQIKL
+316 QPILTQIENELQIKL
-331 IPREY
+331 IPREL
-336 AMDYKIDFDIEPLL
+336 AMQYKIDFDIEPLL

-377 KFGQAPVEGGDKV
+377 KFGQTPVEGGDKV
-390 LVSANLKA
+390 LVSANLKS
-398 LDLLNSEVYPQ
+398 LDVLNAELP
-409 KTDISTKNE
+409 TKNG

>member
-1 MGIFDIFRKQR
+1 MGFLDRFKTQR
-12 RSEEAVPTTP
+12 RENAPAENKVNLIS
-22 SLLTYPV
+22 YPV
-29 SYDAGSDVVTRKE
+29 SIDAGSDFVTTKD

-54 DVVSK
+54 DIVSK

-64 PLVVKRK
+64 PLVIKRK
-71 LDDYFVL
+71 EDDYFVI
-78 DDNDIWGLTYLLQ
+78 DNDDVFGLTYLLQ
-91 LRPNDRLSAFDFK
+91 LRPNERLSAYEFK
-104 RSIMVRLMIGEGNAY
+104 RSIMTQLLIGNGNAY
-119 VYPKWGDDGY
+119 IYPQWSNGY
-129 DSMIL
+129 EAMIL
-134 LSPNSV
+134 LSPGSCT
-140 VYDVYSNTYTVAD
+140 YDVYSNTYIVAD
-153 PINGIYGT
+153 PINKINGT
-161 FGADE
+161 FDADE
-166 IIHFK
+166 IIHLK

-180 GVSTLTYA
+180 GVSTLQYA

-203 ESFRTRGALS
+203 ESFKSRGTLT
-213 GFVSGKNSVVGF
+213 GFVSGKNATLGF
-225 GTIQDTQLQGVAE
+225 GTIQDTQLQGVAD
-238 SIERQLAS
+238 SIEKQLAS

-256 MTFNQISLSPSD
+256 MSFNQISLSPAD

-297 STNYKA
+297 TTNYKA

-331 IPREY
+331 IPREL
-336 AMDYKIDFDIEPLL
+336 AMQYKIDFDIEPLL

-377 KFGQAPVEGGDKV
+377 KFGQTPVEGGDKV
-390 LVSANLKA
+390 LVSANLKS
-398 LDLLNSEVYPQ
+398 LDVLNAELP
-409 KTDISTKNE
+409 TKNG